1 MCMAVIKKHNRK
13 ETMAEHATGNG
24 SRSRQ
29 RAAAKGRQ
37 RSKLVKPRRGQKRG
51 RAEEEVLG
59 QARQGPTG
67 WTTTIT
73 VGQLRLVC
81 SCLSR
86 LDLFLFLL
94 RYFAA
99 LFYDFLNKQTH
110 FYDIPIWANKRAS
123 TTRAGPGLIGTP
135 GAAPA
140 PAAAGIARICWQQDS
155 SEMAMAM
162 AINENVQMA

>member
-1 MCMAVIKKHNRK
+1 MV
-13 ETMAEHATGNG
+13 
-24 SRSRQ
+24 
-29 RAAAKGRQ
+29 
-37 RSKLVKPRRGQKRG
+37 
-51 RAEEEVLG
+51 
-59 QARQGPTG
+59 
-67 WTTTIT
+67 
-73 VGQLRLVC
+73 
-81 SCLSR
+81 
-86 LDLFLFLL
+86 

-140 PAAAGIARICWQQDS
+140 AAGIARICWQQDS